1 MPARLH
7 IGLLDLEGRL
17 GRRYGSLGITLEGIG
32 TRLVAMPAR
41 GFSAEGPDAA
51 RVEAYLAE
59 TVRHFGLQ
67 AGLADGCH
75 IRVEEAIP
83 PHSGLGSGTQ
93 LALATGAAVCAL
105 AGVEVPPRALAQAL
119 DRGRRSGVGI
129 GAFEQ
134 GGVLLDGG
142 KGKDSRPPPVICRMA
157 FPADWRIILL
167 LDRHHDG
174 LHGADELAA
183 FAALPPFP
191 DERAA
196 HLCRVVLLGAL
207 PALAEADIA
216 AFGAA
221 VSELQR
227 VTGDHFAP
235 AQGGRF
241 ASPRVA
247 AALDW
252 LEQTGAPG
260 VGQSSWGP
268 TGFAL
273 VEGEREARQLVEGL
287 RAGGA
292 ADGLELRIC
301 QGRNSGATVERVAAE
316 VLAAGP

>member
-7 IGLLDLEGRL
+7 LGLLDLEGRS
-17 GRRYGSLGITLEGIG
+17 GRRFGSFGITLEGPR
-32 TRLVAMPAR
+32 TRLVAARAR
-41 GFSAEGPDAA
+41 GLSAEGPDAA
-51 RVEAYLAE
+51 RVEAYLAA
-59 TVRHFGLQ
+59 TVHHFGLGD
-67 AGLADGCH
+67 ALDGGCH

-83 PHSGLGSGTQ
+83 AHSGLGSGTQ
-93 LALATGAAVCAL
+93 LALATGAAACAL
-105 AGVEVPPRALAQAL
+105 AGVEAAPRVLAQAL

-129 GAFEQ
+129 GAFER

-142 KGKDSRPPPVICRMA
+142 KGRDSRPPPVICRMA

-167 LDRHHDG
+167 LDSGHHG

-191 DERAA
+191 DEQAA
-196 HLCRVVLLGAL
+196 QLCRVVLLGAL
-207 PALAEADIA
+207 PALAEADIV

-247 AALDW
+247 AALAW
-252 LEQTGAPG
+252 LEQAGVPG
-260 VGQSSWGP
+260 LGQSSWGP

-273 VEGEREARQLVEGL
+273 VESEGAARRLLDGLGASRAAEGL
-287 RAGGA
+287 EVR
-292 ADGLELRIC
+292 LC
-301 QGRNSGATVERVAAE
+301 QGRNSGATVEPVVAE
-316 VLAAGP
+316 VIAAGP